1 MSAPS
6 LQALRILLVDDDPV
20 AMTETRTLLA
30 FLPDAQ
36 LLEAASLAEARYLL
50 RRHPIDLAIVDLG
63 LPDGS
68 GLALIRELAAEPPR
82 DGREPATCIV
92 QTVYDDNDRLV
103 AALEAGATGYLVK
116 SDSPAVLQGRIR
128 AALAGEPLL
137 SPAIARRVLHTF
149 IGSVPPTATARA
161 VPPLPESAGGLS
173 PRELEVVQQIAR
185 GQTVAEVARALAVSE
200 NTIKTHLKSIYAK
213 LGANSRV
220 RALAEARVRGLL
232 HD

>member
-6 LQALRILLVDDDPV
+6 AHALRILLVDDDPV
-20 AMTETRTLLA
+20 TMTETRALLA

-36 LLEAASLAEARYLL
+36 LLEAASLAEARHLL
-50 RRHPIDLAIVDLG
+50 RRHPIDMAIVDLG

-68 GLALIRELAAEPPR
+68 GLELVRELAAEPPR

-92 QTVYDDNDRLV
+92 HTVFDDDDRLV
-103 AALEAGATGYLVK
+103 AALAAGATGYLVK
-116 SDSPAVLQGRIR
+116 GDSPAVLQGRIR

-137 SPAIARRVLHTF
+137 SPAIARRVLRTF
-149 IGSVPPTATARA
+149 IGSAAPTATATA
-161 VPPLPESAGGLS
+161 GPLMPESAGGLS

-200 NTIKTHLKSIYAK
+200 NTVKTHLKSIYAK
-213 LGANSRV
+213 LGANTRV
-220 RALAEARVRGLL
+220 RALAAARARGLL

>member
-6 LQALRILLVDDDPV
+6 THALRILLVDDDPV
-20 AMTETRTLLA
+20 TMTETRALLA

-36 LLEAASLAEARYLL
+36 LLEAASLAEARHLL
-50 RRHPIDLAIVDLG
+50 RRHAIDMAIVDLG

-68 GLALIRELAAEPPR
+68 GLELVRELAAEPPR

-92 QTVYDDNDRLV
+92 HTVFDDDDRLV
-103 AALEAGATGYLVK
+103 AALAAGATGYLVK
-116 SDSPAVLQGRIR
+116 GDSPAVLQGRIR

-137 SPAIARRVLHTF
+137 SPAIARRVLRTF
-149 IGSVPPTATARA
+149 IGSAAPTATA
-161 VPPLPESAGGLS
+161 VPLMPESAGGLS

-200 NTIKTHLKSIYAK
+200 NTVKTHLKSIYAK
-213 LGANSRV
+213 LGAKTRV
-220 RALAEARVRGLL
+220 RALAAARARGLL

>member
-6 LQALRILLVDDDPV
+6 THALRILLVDDDPV
-20 AMTETRTLLA
+20 TMTETRTLLA

-36 LLEAASLAEARYLL
+36 LLEAASLAEARHLL
-50 RRHPIDLAIVDLG
+50 RRHPIDMAIVDLG

-68 GLALIRELAAEPPR
+68 GLELIRELAAEPPR

-92 QTVYDDNDRLV
+92 HTVFDDDDRLV
-103 AALEAGATGYLVK
+103 AALAAGATGYLVK
-116 SDSPAVLQGRIR
+116 GDSPAVLQGRIR

-137 SPAIARRVLHTF
+137 SPAIARRGLRTF
-149 IGSVPPTATARA
+149 IGSAAPTATAG
-161 VPPLPESAGGLS
+161 PPMPESAGGLS

-200 NTIKTHLKSIYAK
+200 NTVKTHLKSIYAK
-213 LGANSRV
+213 LGANTRV
-220 RALAEARVRGLL
+220 RALAAARARGLL

>member
-6 LQALRILLVDDDPV
+6 THALRILLVDDDP
-20 AMTETRTLLA
+20 AIRTETRTLLA

-36 LLEAASLAEARYLL
+36 LIEAASLAEARQLL

-92 QTVYDDNDRLV
+92 HTVYDDDDRLV

-116 SDSPAVLQGRIR
+116 GDSPAVLQGRIR

-137 SPAIARRVLHTF
+137 SPAIARRVLRTF
-149 IGSVPPTATARA
+149 IGSVAPTAT
-161 VPPLPESAGGLS
+161 VPPMPESAAGLS

-185 GQTVAEVARALAVSE
+185 GQTVAEVARALAVSD
-200 NTIKTHLKSIYAK
+200 NTVKTHLKSIYTK
-213 LGANSRV
+213 LGANTRV
-220 RALAEARVRGLL
+220 RALAAARARGLL